1 MGILLLSLSFCQ
13 NLSKTN
19 NFLII
24 PLKAGLA
31 KNNGATPWYAE
42 ISIGN
47 PPNDQLF
54 KLIMDTGT
62 GSTWV
67 TSDECE
73 TVPCK
78 HHRKFDADLSTSHI
92 WIDTLERSSEL
103 GAWGS
108 FTFKVGQDTWNFNA
122 FNSESKRNQ
131 QLYRV
136 PEMRFLQATGLIDG
150 KKPDGS
156 FNTNWDDLVQDG
168 SLAFPAESL
177 DNPSTQILD
186 LLIREK
192 LINKK
197 IVSYYTNPN
206 LNKGE
211 VILGGLDRS
220 KFEAGTLK
228 YFPLVRGIAG
238 QDHSGSLWTIELIE
252 IIVGSKSVKLPDTVV
267 FALDTGSS
275 RFKGDPVIINNIVD
289 LITEKARK
297 ANAVNTQ
304 SELMA
309 YPDIT
314 FVLKDEHDKLVR
326 YTLSAEHYFQQF
338 PDSLQL
344 AFHELFPDKNSSTKN
359 ILLAGSIFLDNYF
372 TVFDYTTS
380 PARVGIARKS
390 E

>member
-1 MGILLLSLSFCQ
+1 MGILLISLSFCQ

-19 NFLII
+19 SFLII
-24 PLKAGLA
+24 PLKTGLA

-47 PPNDQLF
+47 PPNEQLF

-177 DNPSTQILD
+177 GNPSTQILD

-192 LINKK
+192 LITKK
-197 IVSYYTNPN
+197 IVSYHTNPN

-252 IIVGSKSVKLPDTVV
+252 IIVGGKSVKLPDTVV

-289 LITEKARK
+289 LITEKGRK

-309 YPDIT
+309 YPNIT